1 MSVSVISVRT
11 KKDLA
16 KFIKLPWIIYKG
28 NKCWVP
34 PLIKDMKQSLDIEKN
49 KLLKSG
55 EHCMFLAIREGK
67 PVGRI
72 YTGIDKNLNQ
82 KKNSHLGYFS
92 LFECINDYE
101 TAKALFDTA
110 VEWFR
115 ENKINRIFGPVST
128 EGTDTDENKGL
139 LIDAFNLPPVLMNS
153 YNPPYYKTLIE
164 KYGFEKDYDLFAYY
178 LDREKLFNKN
188 PEKIIEYA
196 KKKYNFSVDTL
207 DMGNLNEE
215 IKAIK
220 HVLDLAVP
228 DEWED
233 MVAPTIEDVNELA
246 KKLIPVVDPDLVII
260 ARSGSEAVG
269 FGIALPD
276 YNQIL
281 VHING
286 RITPLA
292 ALKYL
297 WYKKRINRVRF
308 FIMFV
313 VPEFRKKGV
322 SYAIYYQTFLNGIKK
337 GFIYGEG
344 STIGENN
351 TRMRNDI
358 ESLGGEKYK
367 TYRIFKKEI
376 D

>member
-1 MSVSVISVRT
+1 
-11 KKDLA
+11 
-16 KFIKLPWIIYKG
+16 
-28 NKCWVP
+28 
-34 PLIKDMKQSLDIEKN
+34 
-49 KLLKSG
+49 
-55 EHCMFLAIREGK
+55 
-67 PVGRI
+67 
-72 YTGIDKNLNQ
+72 
-82 KKNSHLGYFS
+82 
-92 LFECINDYE
+92 
-101 TAKALFDTA
+101 
-110 VEWFR
+110 
-115 ENKINRIFGPVST
+115 
-128 EGTDTDENKGL
+128 
-139 LIDAFNLPPVLMNS
+139 
-153 YNPPYYKTLIE
+153 
-164 KYGFEKDYDLFAYY
+164 
-178 LDREKLFNKN
+178 
-188 PEKIIEYA
+188 
-196 KKKYNFSVDTL
+196 
-207 DMGNLNEE
+207 
-215 IKAIK
+215 
-220 HVLDLAVP
+220 
-228 DEWED
+228 

-246 KKLIPVVDPDLVII
+246 KKLRPVVDPDLVII